1 MKNKELEGRL
11 QRIEADEMDRRVRVA
26 KVLHK
31 KGKKPTNSHK
41 ETMRRM
47 IRSMKALQRER
58 KRELQQRMFAPK

>member
-11 QRIEADEMDRRVRVA
+11 RKIEADEMDRRVRVA

-31 KGKKPTNSHK
+31 KGKKSTNSQK

-47 IRSMKALQRER
+47 MRSMKALQREC
-58 KRELQQRMFAPK
+58 KRELHRRMFAPK

>member
-11 QRIEADEMDRRVRVA
+11 RRIEADEMDRRVRVA

-31 KGKKPTNSHK
+31 KGKKSTNSHK

-58 KRELQQRMFAPK
+58 KRELQRRMFAPK